1 MTREQRELAELVYWD
16 ALSRGGIWRK
26 TGLSVVNLL
35 CFGLLIA
42 LPVSTTVKAFGL
54 TLTGLFVIPACLCLI
69 RAARTVRNVCAV
81 QDCAAALAALRSA
94 PTPKLRKERIYTPDY
109 AFFFQQSAV
118 VDVRNTDYFYLE
130 WLYSLRTAG
139 STLDKRSRDYRVGAA
154 RKSGGYQI
162 LLKKSHLSAMWRS
175 SQYHFSR
182 PPELFQ
188 TVVKE
193 LKQFYPEIPVDDS
206 GMRH

>member
-1 MTREQRELAELVYWD
+1 MTRDQRELAELVYWD
-16 ALSRGGIWRK
+16 VLSRGGIWRK
-26 TGLSVVNLL
+26 AVLSLVDLL

>member
-1 MTREQRELAELVYWD
+1 MTRGQRKLAELVYWD
-16 ALSRGGIWRK
+16 VLSRGGIWWK
-26 TGLSVVNLL
+26 SILSAANLL
-35 CFGLLIA
+35 CFALLIA
-42 LPVSTTVKAFGL
+42 LPFGAVVKALGL
-54 TLTGLFVIPACLCLI
+54 TITGLFVIPACLCLI

-81 QDCAAALAALRSA
+81 RDCGAAIEALRNA
-94 PTPKLRKERIYTPDY
+94 EPPKLRKERIYTPDY

-118 VDVRNTDYFYLE
+118 VDVRNTEYFYLE

-139 STLDKRSRDYRVGAA
+139 STLNKRSRDYRVGAA

-182 PPELFQ
+182 PPELIQ
-188 TVVKE
+188 TVVEE
-193 LKQFYPEIPVDDS
+193 LKQFYPEIPIDDS
-206 GMRH
+206 GMKH